1 MSMTETQRSRAAR
14 PAWQK
19 RLTKLWA
26 ATAVLVILSRIS
38 YRVGWPVPVTAT
50 LLVLAI
56 ILALALLVRRIVS
69 AVREHRR
76 S

>member
-1 MSMTETQRSRAAR
+1 MTETQRSRAAR
-14 PAWQK
+14 PVWQK

-26 ATAVLVILSRIS
+26 ATAVLAVLSRIS
-38 YRVGWPVPVTAT
+38 YRASWPMPVTAT

-56 ILALALLVRRIVS
+56 ILALALLVRRIVA
-69 AVREHRR
+69 AVRERGR